1 MESNDLS
8 ITLVPH
14 NVVLQV
20 TPDHT
25 IGILRNMISTTL
37 HINMDSL
44 ILNIAE

>member
-1 MESNDLS
+1 MESKDLS

-25 IGILRNMISTTL
+25 IGILRNMISTSL
-37 HINMDSL
+37 HINMDTL
-44 ILNIAE
+44 ILIIGE